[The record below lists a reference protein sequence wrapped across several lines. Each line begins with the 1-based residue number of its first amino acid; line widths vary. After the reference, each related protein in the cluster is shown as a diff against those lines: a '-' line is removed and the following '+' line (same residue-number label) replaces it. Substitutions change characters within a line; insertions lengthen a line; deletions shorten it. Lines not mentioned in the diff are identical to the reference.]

1 MKYVPDRQI
10 DRISNYAVVVVGMLT
25 NYRFT
30 LLAYSKLFPKPNILV
45 ENQSK
50 LTPIHYMCIASI
62 LTSFLPLTAACI
74 LIYNEYP
81 LTDLFMLGIDLLIIV
96 LLSLIFTIWMVS
108 IDKPE
113 EYFEGMKKYTKED
126 INNTMEAF
134 NGDKDTMNMSKQK
147 LVLGVANLDN
157 SVINVE
163 DIGDEI

>member
-1 MKYVPDRQI
+1 
-10 DRISNYAVVVVGMLT
+10 
-25 NYRFT
+25 
-30 LLAYSKLFPKPNILV
+30 
-45 ENQSK
+45 
-50 LTPIHYMCIASI
+50 
-62 LTSFLPLTAACI
+62 
-74 LIYNEYP
+74 
-81 LTDLFMLGIDLLIIV
+81 
-96 LLSLIFTIWMVS
+96 MVS